1 MIARV
6 MRVVRWVMRTRPY
19 RANDRLG
26 QSRGGI
32 LSAGIAFYGVFSIF
46 PLLVLG
52 FTVLGLV
59 IGGNERLEQEIL
71 TYIDETLPGVVGELA
86 EDGETVAD
94 GIVAQE
100 TLLAFV
106 TSGTSL
112 GLSAVIGLVALLFTG
127 LGWIAALRE
136 GIRGVF
142 RMPTLQLDPVR
153 AKLFDLAVLVTLGAL
168 IVIISLVGVTATSVN
183 DQLLDAVGL
192 GGSTLADVAALTGVF
207 LGVLALN
214 TVLFAVLYRVLAH
227 TSARYRTVLG
237 GALVAATGVALLQQL
252 AGYVVRNVGGNLGFL
267 DAFVPIL
274 TLFVWLNLTA
284 RVMLYGA
291 AWVAVG
297 PSPVAEEAVEPGQ
310 VVEPA
315 VGEPVGV
322 PVPRP
327 PVLPARWTDRTML
340 GAGVVLGATALGL
353 AQVTGSAV
361 RAVGAGVR
369 GLLRDD

>member
-1 MIARV
+1 MITRV
-6 MRVVRWVMRTRPY
+6 MRLVRRVMRTRPY
-19 RANDRLG
+19 RANERLG

-59 IGGNERLEQEIL
+59 VGGNQALQAEII
-71 TYIDETLPGVVGELA
+71 TYIDRTVPGVVGELA
-86 EDGETVAD
+86 EDGETVVD

-106 TSGTSL
+106 TSGTAL
-112 GLSAVIGLVALLFTG
+112 GLSAVVGLVALLFTG

-168 IVIISLVGVTATSVN
+168 IVVISLAGVTATSVT
-183 DQLLDAVGL
+183 DQLLDAIGL
-192 GGSTLADVAALTGVF
+192 GRSPVADAAALAGVF
-207 LGVLALN
+207 VGVLALN

-227 TSARYRTVLG
+227 TSAPYRTVLG
-237 GALVAATGVALLQQL
+237 GALVAAAGVALLQQL
-252 AGYVVRNVGGNLGFL
+252 AGYVLRNVGGDLGFL

-297 PSPVAEEAVEPGQ
+297 PRAPVEADTVE
-310 VVEPA
+310 A
-315 VGEPVGV
+315 TAAEPVEL
-322 PVPRP
+322 PAPRP
-327 PVLPARWTDRTML
+327 RALPVRWSDRTIL
-340 GAGVVLGATALGL
+340 GAGAVLGATALGL
-353 AQVTGSAV
+353 AQVSGSAV
-361 RAVGAGVR
+361 RAVGAGLR
-369 GLLRDD
+369 GLLRDDD